1 MPHKDSGIAAS
12 SETVSLQ
19 KKNAELRAVI
29 EKLRQELAEA
39 RSQATPPPKITP
51 ALRLN
56 KAIPES
62 EMDPMR
68 WDSHVVEGIL
78 ESTLAGF
85 CDWRIPENKKYMS
98 PSFKAI
104 LGYRE
109 NEIADEPGAWETLVH
124 PEDLPVLMDKLQVHV
139 ASGGQLPYES
149 EARYLHKKGHI
160 VWIYCR
166 GKVIEWGPEGQPLRM
181 IGSHLDISPLKTIE
195 EQLISVFEKSPL
207 IKIVVNAEGVVQ
219 MVNERAVHKLGWEK
233 NVLLGKPVS
242 ELIADIAPPA
252 LRNQNGEG
260 AIESWFTTIV
270 TRFSRNVP
278 VEVYSSNYQFHGK
291 VLTNLVLVDLTE
303 RRRLET
309 ELEKS
314 HMRFQLAVEGT
325 RDGIWEW
332 RNISED
338 QEWWSPQYYRLLGYK
353 EGEIEANFS
362 TFKSMLHPEDLG
374 PTLKAVDALFEHDV
388 PYDVEYRLRKKTG
401 DYNWFRARTT
411 LVRDEAGNPHRMVG
425 SLSDIQYQKDTEER
439 LAQQEAYIKELYAI
453 SATPNLSLSEKIR
466 RVLEVGDRA
475 LEMPLGVMAW
485 VRGDLIDV
493 YQTVGPWE
501 QMPVGN
507 SLTLKDSYTELAIQ
521 AGGMIAIENV
531 GQSPYASSGAYQKLG
546 LESIIFKTLEFNGT
560 VYGTLGFIDLNPHE
574 HPFNEF
580 EKDFIRLMG
589 EWVSFVIRQEEL
601 EILQKKQTEDLA
613 RSNRELQQF
622 AYVASH
628 DLQEPLRMITSYSQ
642 LFAKRYQE
650 QLDEKADRYITYII
664 EGGARMKNL
673 LDTLLKYSRL
683 GNMERN
689 EARFDGKKM
698 VETALT
704 NLAVLI
710 QESRAGIRIGD
721 IPEIWGDESQ
731 LTLVIQNLVANA
743 IKFVRD
749 KTPNVQI
756 EAEVSGKYW
765 CFSVRDNGIG
775 IAPEHR
781 KRVFEVF
788 ERLNSREEFTGTG
801 MGLAI
806 CKKIVEQHEG
816 DIWVAESSPEGTV
829 IKFTLGR
836 K

>member
-1 MPHKDSGIAAS
+1 
-12 SETVSLQ
+12 
-19 KKNAELRAVI
+19 
-29 EKLRQELAEA
+29 
-39 RSQATPPPKITP
+39 
-51 ALRLN
+51 
-56 KAIPES
+56 
-62 EMDPMR
+62 
-68 WDSHVVEGIL
+68 
-78 ESTLAGF
+78 
-85 CDWRIPENKKYMS
+85 
-98 PSFKAI
+98 
-104 LGYRE
+104 
-109 NEIADEPGAWETLVH
+109 
-124 PEDLPVLMDKLQVHV
+124 
-139 ASGGQLPYES
+139 
-149 EARYLHKKGHI
+149 
-160 VWIYCR
+160 
-166 GKVIEWGPEGQPLRM
+166 
-181 IGSHLDISPLKTIE
+181 
-195 EQLISVFEKSPL
+195 
-207 IKIVVNAEGVVQ
+207 
-219 MVNERAVHKLGWEK
+219 
-233 NVLLGKPVS
+233 
-242 ELIADIAPPA
+242 
-252 LRNQNGEG
+252 
-260 AIESWFTTIV
+260 
-270 TRFSRNVP
+270 
-278 VEVYSSNYQFHGK
+278 
-291 VLTNLVLVDLTE
+291 
-303 RRRLET
+303 
-309 ELEKS
+309 
-314 HMRFQLAVEGT
+314 
-325 RDGIWEW
+325 
-332 RNISED
+332 
-338 QEWWSPQYYRLLGYK
+338 
-353 EGEIEANFS
+353 
-362 TFKSMLHPEDLG
+362 
-374 PTLKAVDALFEHDV
+374 
-388 PYDVEYRLRKKTG
+388 
-401 DYNWFRARTT
+401 
-411 LVRDEAGNPHRMVG
+411 
-425 SLSDIQYQKDTEER
+425 
-439 LAQQEAYIKELYAI
+439 
-453 SATPNLSLSEKIR
+453 
-466 RVLEVGDRA
+466 
-475 LEMPLGVMAW
+475 MPLGVMAW

-642 LFAKRYQE
+642 LFAKRYQD

-788 ERLNSREEFTGTG
+788 
-801 MGLAI
+801 
-806 CKKIVEQHEG
+806 
-816 DIWVAESSPEGTV
+816 
-829 IKFTLGR
+829 
-836 K
+836 